1 MSIKVV
7 NVSKVYGEQIALNHI
22 SFEVGTAQVIG
33 LLGPNG
39 AGKSTMM
46 KILAGFIPPSSGE
59 VFINGLNIA
68 QNSLEV
74 RRMVGYLPEHNPLY
88 LDLYVIEYL
97 QLLASVYKLSTEPR
111 KRVAEILDLVGL
123 GTEQHK
129 KIGQLSK
136 GYRQRVG
143 LAQALLHNPSILIL
157 DEPTAGL
164 DPHQLATIRSLIMEV
179 GKQKTVILSTHIM
192 QEVEAMCQQVMII
205 KQGNI
210 VAYDTPQHVR
220 LQNKSQDLVIEIEFA
235 EAVNPNIF
243 DLIREIKEVRKANE
257 KNYFLTSNI
266 EQDIR
271 PQLFQLSVKQGLTI
285 IKIQLHEKPL
295 EEIFRTLTK

>member
-7 NVSKVYGEQIALNHI
+7 NVSKIYGGQIALNHI
-22 SFEVGTAQVIG
+22 SFEVGQGQVIG

-59 VFINGLNIA
+59 VFINELDIA
-68 QNSLEV
+68 KHSLEI
-74 RRMVGYLPEHNPLY
+74 RRMIGYLPEHNPLY
-88 LDLYVIEYL
+88 LDLYVKEYL
-97 QLLASVYKLSTEPR
+97 RLLTDVYKLPKSSD
-111 KRVAEILDLVGL
+111 KQVAELVELVGL
-123 GTEQHK
+123 GDEQHK

-164 DPHQLATIRSLIMEV
+164 DPHQLLTIRSLIMEI
-179 GKQKTVILSTHIM
+179 GKEKTVILSTHIM
-192 QEVEAMCQQVMII
+192 QEVEAVCQQVMII
-205 KQGNI
+205 KQGSI
-210 VAYDTPQHVR
+210 VAHGTPQDVR
-220 LQNKSQDLVIEIEFA
+220 RQNEAQKRIIEIEFA
-235 EAVNPNIF
+235 DVIEESIFEQIPNI
-243 DLIREIKEVRKANE
+243 ENVQKTTS
-257 KNYFLTSNI
+257 KNYFITSMTQ
-266 EQDIR
+266 QDIR
-271 PQLFQLSVKQGLTI
+271 PLLFQLSVNKGYTI
-285 IKIQLHEKPL
+285 IKMQVHEKPL